1 MKHFIIVKFKDNVEV
16 HNLVEPIKKLF
27 KESLNINGID
37 RVEFYTSNVNMHN
50 RYDLMI
56 EMVLSREAL
65 EAFDNSEIHKKWKI
79 NYGEYI
85 ESKAIFDCD

>member
-1 MKHFIIVKFKDNVEV
+1 MRHFIIVKFKASVDAHE
-16 HNLVEPIKKLF
+16 LVEPIKNLF
-27 KESLNINGID
+27 RESLNINGIE
-37 RVEFYTSNVNMHN
+37 RIEFYTSNVNMHN

-56 EMVLSREAL
+56 EMILSLEAL
-65 EAFDNSEIHKKWKI
+65 KTFDNSEVHKKWKA

>member
-1 MKHFIIVKFKDNVEV
+1 MRHFIIVKFKDSVNVHE
-16 HNLVEPIKKLF
+16 LVEPIKNLF
-27 KESLNINGID
+27 REALNINGID
-37 RVEFYTSNVNMHN
+37 RIEFYTSNVNMHN

-56 EMVLSREAL
+56 EMILSLEAL
-65 EAFDNSEIHKKWKI
+65 KTFDNSEIHKKWKV

>member
-1 MKHFIIVKFKDNVEV
+1 MRHFIIVKFKDSVDV
-16 HNLVEPIKKLF
+16 HKLVEPIENLF
-27 KESLNINGID
+27 RESLNIHGIN

-56 EMVLSREAL
+56 EMILSREAL
-65 EAFDNSEIHKKWKI
+65 EKFDNSEIHKKWKI